1 MSVNESISASSFP
14 HPVLTRLHEAGRKPT
29 RTQILVLKTELN
41 ANAAS
46 VDSLYGAHGH
56 LFLTLSAAEYHT
68 LSGIQFEIPGP
79 PPMNPPPHA
88 AGAAAHVTAEA
99 VRQHG
104 VEWKSYKLM
113 RRVETELRNQLLA
126 AADDTYWRRMRMATL
141 GYGTRTVRE
150 LFTHMVNT
158 YGRFTEA
165 ERREAAS
172 KMEVPWEGGPLEVT
186 IQQIQDTADAFALG
200 GTEFND
206 DQKRDKLYD
215 LVSTSNLLSDACQR
229 WRMLPEAQKT
239 WDAACDHFQTFANDR
254 DEVLTTGTAGY
265 TANHVEEALTQT
277 SAILA
282 DINAQMANLSE
293 RNVLQSTSI
302 TDLQCQ
308 LAASDASLHAYRDA
322 NRNNG
327 NNRNNNGN
335 NNGNNGNNRN
345 GNNNNGNDRDRPPRL
360 FNKYCYTHGMCDHLG
375 PACRNPCSTHK
386 NEATA
391 ANKMGGSLANT

>member
-1 MSVNESISASSFP
+1 
-14 HPVLTRLHEAGRKPT
+14 
-29 RTQILVLKTELN
+29 
-41 ANAAS
+41 
-46 VDSLYGAHGH
+46 
-56 LFLTLSAAEYHT
+56 
-68 LSGIQFEIPGP
+68 
-79 PPMNPPPHA
+79 
-88 AGAAAHVTAEA
+88 
-99 VRQHG
+99 
-104 VEWKSYKLM
+104 
-113 RRVETELRNQLLA
+113 
-126 AADDTYWRRMRMATL
+126 MATL

-186 IQQIQDTADAFALG
+186 IQQIQDTPNAYALG

-206 DQKRDKLYD
+206 DQKRDKLCN

-239 WDAACDHFQTFANDR
+239 WDAACDHFQTFANNR

-277 SAILA
+277 SEILA
-282 DINAQMANLSE
+282 DINAQLANLSE
-293 RNVLQSTSI
+293 RGNVIQSTSI

-308 LAASDASLHAYRDA
+308 LAASDA

-327 NNRNNNGN
+327 NNNGNNRNNNGNGNNGNGNGNNGNGNNGNGNNGNGNNGNGNNGNGNNRNNNSNNNGN

-345 GNNNNGNDRDRPPRL
+345 GNSNNNGNDRDRPPRL
-360 FNKYCYTHGMCDHLG
+360 FNKYCYTHGMCDHLS
-375 PACRNPCSTHK
+375 PACRNPCPTHK
-386 NEATA
+386 NEATAA
-391 ANKMGGSLANT
+391 ANKMGGSLART